1 MYKLFTFLVIIELL
15 LKKNLTIDVIT
26 ILDYDYANLLY
37 SQFAVKCDMTSTYV
51 HRYRNRIDIIAQLL
65 DAASNPTTKTKMMYK
80 AMLSYEQLKE
90 YLVMLTEND
99 LIAYDNPSRRFTTTN
114 KGYHFVKRYEDLNNL
129 IAPLATIV
137 AKE

>member
-1 MYKLFTFLVIIELL
+1 
-15 LKKNLTIDVIT
+15 
-26 ILDYDYANLLY
+26 
-37 SQFAVKCDMTSTYV
+37 MTSTYV

-114 KGYHFVKRYEDLNNL
+114 KGYQFVKRYEELNNL
-129 IAPLATIV
+129 ITPLATIV

>member
-1 MYKLFTFLVIIELL
+1 M
-15 LKKNLTIDVIT
+15 
-26 ILDYDYANLLY
+26 
-37 SQFAVKCDMTSTYV
+37 MSTYV

-90 YLVMLTEND
+90 YLVMLTENE

-114 KGYHFVKRYEDLNNL
+114 KGYQFVKRYEELNNL
-129 IAPLATIV
+129 ITPLATTIV

>member
-1 MYKLFTFLVIIELL
+1 
-15 LKKNLTIDVIT
+15 
-26 ILDYDYANLLY
+26 
-37 SQFAVKCDMTSTYV
+37 MTSTYV

-114 KGYHFVKRYEDLNNL
+114 KGYQFVKRYEELNNL

>member
-1 MYKLFTFLVIIELL
+1 
-15 LKKNLTIDVIT
+15 
-26 ILDYDYANLLY
+26 
-37 SQFAVKCDMTSTYV
+37 
-51 HRYRNRIDIIAQLL
+51 L

-114 KGYHFVKRYEDLNNL
+114 KGYEFVKRYEELNNL
-129 IAPLATIV
+129 ITPLATIV

>member
-1 MYKLFTFLVIIELL
+1 
-15 LKKNLTIDVIT
+15 
-26 ILDYDYANLLY
+26 
-37 SQFAVKCDMTSTYV
+37 
-51 HRYRNRIDIIAQLL
+51 L

>member
-1 MYKLFTFLVIIELL
+1 
-15 LKKNLTIDVIT
+15 
-26 ILDYDYANLLY
+26 
-37 SQFAVKCDMTSTYV
+37 
-51 HRYRNRIDIIAQLL
+51 L

-114 KGYHFVKRYEDLNNL
+114 KGYQFVKRYEELNNL
-129 IAPLATIV
+129 ITPLATIV